1 MRTDCTYLN
10 LRLTVKVFVRN
21 IDADVDG
28 DEFYWDD
35 EENVKKAVDE
45 ADEEDIEIV

>member
-1 MRTDCTYLN
+1 MHTLEFEVDDK
-10 LRLTVKVFVRN
+10 KVFVKN

-35 EENVKKAVDE
+35 EENVNKAVEE
-45 ADEEDIEIV
+45 ADEDDIEVGE